1 MIVLS
6 KTPNVQTSR
15 NVLGIKRG
23 FVGAAVVSG
32 LMLVSACSSTS
43 SSAGLSSAIEA
54 PLEVNYAY
62 AYAPL
67 EDSEIAL
74 PGFEYDKMRERYL
87 RQTVNYTGTQKPGT
101 IIIDTRGPYLY
112 LIQPRGKALRY
123 GIAVGREGF
132 EWAGDAKVKWKQKWP
147 TWTPPAEMI
156 ERSPKLAEFEDGMPA
171 GIDNPLGARA
181 MYLFKDGKD
190 TMYRIH
196 GTNRPF
202 SIGQKASSG
211 CFRMINQDVID
222 LYERVQPGANVF
234 VRHGVPDFYERGV

>member
-1 MIVLS
+1 MFVLS
-6 KTPNVQTSR
+6 KIPKAWKSPGESG
-15 NVLGIKRG
+15 LKRG
-23 FVGAAVVSG
+23 LASAAVLSA

-43 SSAGLSSAIEA
+43 SSAGLSSAVNA
-54 PLEVNYAY
+54 PLEINYAY

-74 PGFEYDKMRERYL
+74 PGFEYEKMRERYL
-87 RQTVNYTGTQKPGT
+87 RQEVNYSGTQKPGT

-112 LIQPRGKALRY
+112 LIQPRGRALRY

-132 EWAGDAKVKWKQKWP
+132 EWAGDAKVNSKQKWP

-156 ERSPKLAEFEDGMPA
+156 ERSPKLVEFEDGMPA
-171 GIDNPLGARA
+171 GIENPLGARA

-202 SIGQKASSG
+202 SIGKKASSG